1 MTEFSKVFEKYIEE
15 KKIQIPALGKYCG
28 MDYKEI
34 FRILKGKGELPD
46 EDILQKIMSYM
57 QLTPSEKRNILK
69 VYEITRIGKEKYY
82 MHRQVQTLLEEFP
95 EYFYAD
101 RKSDI
106 LKMWNF
112 II

>member
-15 KKIQIPALGKYCG
+15 KKIQLPALGKYCG

-69 VYEITRIGKEKYY
+69 VYEITRIGKEKI
-82 MHRQVQTLLEEFP
+82 L
-95 EYFYAD
+95 YAQAGTD
-101 RKSDI
+101 SFGRISRI
-106 LKMWNF
+106 FLCR
-112 II
+112 

>member
-15 KKIQIPALGKYCG
+15 KKIQLPALGKYCG

-69 VYEITRIGKEKYY
+69 VYERKILYAQAGTDSFGRIS
-82 MHRQVQTLLEEFP
+82 RIFLC
-95 EYFYAD
+95 
-101 RKSDI
+101 R
-106 LKMWNF
+106 
-112 II
+112 

>member
-69 VYEITRIGKEKYY
+69 VYEITRIGKENTICAGRYRLFWK
-82 MHRQVQTLLEEFP
+82 
-95 EYFYAD
+95 
-101 RKSDI
+101 
-106 LKMWNF
+106 NF
-112 II
+112 QNIFMQIENLIS